1 VIRSFLSAWQKTL
14 RDFTPEAAKCLAP
27 LPHSLYTF
35 STNLKYSFVENQSR
49 PGHSLV
55 SQSIVILDFGAQYTQ
70 LIARRVREQNVF
82 SVVLPCTASL
92 AEVKAC
98 APAGIVLSGAPWSVY
113 DKDAPPADARVFELG
128 LPVLGICY
136 GLQFMVHTLGGKVRP
151 AEKREY
157 GSAEVDI
164 VSESVLFQ
172 GLAKK
177 LAVWMSHGD
186 EALELPPGFELMA
199 KTHYAVAG
207 IQNVAKRWYAVQ
219 FHPEVHH
226 TPQGTQILKNF
237 IFQICGAKP
246 TWTPQHFI
254 DSTVEQVRKQVGT
267 GRALCALSGGVDSS
281 VAAVLVDRAL
291 RDKKGKSRLT
301 CVFVNNGV
309 LRKNEFEKVQKTL
322 RDKLGLHVDAVDE
335 TGRFLKKLKGVSDPE
350 KKRKIIG
357 NEFIKVFEKEARRIE
372 KTEGKV
378 KWLVQG
384 TLYPDVIESRSVRG
398 PSQVIKSHHNVGGL
412 PEKMKLKLIEPLK
425 DLFKDEVRKIGRD
438 LGMPD
443 EILHRQPFP
452 GPGLAVRV
460 LGEVTP
466 ERLAVLRECDDIVV
480 SEIKEAGLYTKVWQ
494 SFAVLLPV
502 MSVGVM
508 GDMRTYAY
516 TCAIRAV
523 SSEDGMTADW
533 VPLPH
538 DVLKIISTRIV
549 NEVKGVNR
557 VVYDITSKPPGTI
570 EWE

>member
-1 VIRSFLSAWQKTL
+1 MVNPGRRKQVSSSQSSVRQPFL
-14 RDFTPEAAKCLAP
+14 D
-27 LPHSLYTF
+27 
-35 STNLKYSFVENQSR
+35 
-49 PGHSLV
+49 
-55 SQSIVILDFGAQYTQ
+55 QSIVILDFGAQYTQ
-70 LIARRVREQNVF
+70 LIARRIREQSVF
-82 SVVLPCTASL
+82 SVVLPCTATL
-92 AEVKAC
+92 DEVKSYR
-98 APAGIVLSGAPWSVY
+98 PVGIVLSGAPWSVY
-113 DKDAPPADARVFELG
+113 DKDAPPADVHVFDLG
-128 LPVLGICY
+128 LPILGICY

-157 GSAEVDI
+157 GHAEIDI
-164 VSESVLFQ
+164 VSDSVLFQ

-207 IQNVAKRWYAVQ
+207 IQNVAKKWYAVQ

-226 TPQGTQILKNF
+226 TPQGTKILRNF
-237 IFQICGAKP
+237 VFEICHAQP

-254 DSTVEQVRKQVGT
+254 DTTIAQIKQQVGSR
-267 GRALCALSGGVDSS
+267 RAICALSGGVDSS

-291 RDKKGKSRLT
+291 RGERGKSRLT

-322 RDKLGLHVDAVDE
+322 RDKLGLHLDAVDASD
-335 TGRFLKKLKGVSDPE
+335 RFLAKLRDVSDPE

-357 NEFIKVFEKEARRIE
+357 NEFIKVFEREAHRIE

-438 LGMPD
+438 LGIPE
-443 EILHRQPFP
+443 EILQRQPFP
-452 GPGLAVRV
+452 GPGLAVRI
-460 LGEVTP
+460 LGEVTR
-466 ERLAVLRECDDIVV
+466 ERLTLLRECDDIVV
-480 SEIKEAGLYTKVWQ
+480 SEIKEAGLYSKIWQ

-508 GDMRTYAY
+508 GDHRTYAY
-516 TCAIRAV
+516 TCAVRAV

-533 VPLPH
+533 VQLPYE
-538 DVLKIISTRIV
+538 VLKLISTRIV

-557 VVYDITSKPPGTI
+557 VVYDVTSKPPGTI

>member
-1 VIRSFLSAWQKTL
+1 VESKSPHNQ
-14 RDFTPEAAKCLAP
+14 TPRTE
-27 LPHSLYTF
+27 
-35 STNLKYSFVENQSR
+35 
-49 PGHSLV
+49 
-55 SQSIVILDFGAQYTQ
+55 SIVILDFGAQYTQ
-70 LIARRVREQNVF
+70 LIARRIREQNVF
-82 SVVLPCTASL
+82 SVVLPCSASL
-92 AEVKAC
+92 KEIKSYNPV
-98 APAGIVLSGAPWSVY
+98 GIVLSGAPWSVY
-113 DKDAPPADARVFELG
+113 DKDAPPADVHVFDMG
-128 LPVLGICY
+128 VPVLGICY

-151 AEKREY
+151 ADKREY
-157 GSAEVDI
+157 GHAEIDI
-164 VSESVLFQ
+164 VSASVLFQ

-177 LAVWMSHGD
+177 LTVWMSHGD

-207 IQNVAKRWYAVQ
+207 IQNVANKWYAVQ

-237 IFQICGAKP
+237 VFEICGAKP

-254 DSTVEQVRKQVGT
+254 TSMIEQIKQQVGT
-267 GRALCALSGGVDSS
+267 GRAICALSGGVDSS

-291 RDKKGKSRLT
+291 RDGKEKSALNRPEGSRLT
-301 CVFVNNGV
+301 CVFVNNGL
-309 LRKNEFEKVQKTL
+309 LRKNEFEKVQVTL
-322 RDKLGLHVDAVDE
+322 RDKLRLRLDGVDATD
-335 TGRFLKKLKGVSDPE
+335 RFLSKLAGVSDPE

-372 KTEGKV
+372 KTAGKV

-398 PSQVIKSHHNVGGL
+398 PSQIIKSHHNVGGL
-412 PEKMKLKLIEPLK
+412 PEKMKLKLVEPLK
-425 DLFKDEVRKIGRD
+425 DLFKDEVRRIGRE

-443 EILHRQPFP
+443 EILERQPFP

-460 LGEVTP
+460 LGEITP
-466 ERLAVLRECDDIVV
+466 ERLRLLRECDDIVV
-480 SEIKEAGLYTKVWQ
+480 SEIKEAGLYTKIWQ

-538 DVLKIISTRIV
+538 EVLKTISTRIV

-557 VVYDITSKPPGTI
+557 VVYDVTSKPPGTI

>member
-1 VIRSFLSAWQKTL
+1 VEPQSSLN
-14 RDFTPEAAKCLAP
+14 
-27 LPHSLYTF
+27 HSIA
-35 STNLKYSFVENQSR
+35 
-49 PGHSLV
+49 
-55 SQSIVILDFGAQYTQ
+55 SQSIVILDFGSQFTQ
-70 LIARRVREQNVF
+70 LIARRIREQNVF

-92 AEVKAC
+92 AEIKNC
-98 APAGIVLSGAPWSVY
+98 APVGIVLSGAPWSVY
-113 DKDAPPADARVFELG
+113 DKDAPPADARLFELG
-128 LPVLGICY
+128 VPVLGICY

-151 AEKREY
+151 ASKREY
-157 GSAEVDI
+157 GHAEIDI
-164 VSESVLFQ
+164 VAESVLFT
-172 GLAKK
+172 GLARRQT
-177 LAVWMSHGD
+177 VWMSHGD
-186 EALELPPGFELMA
+186 EALELPPGFELTA
-199 KTHYAVAG
+199 KTAHAVAG
-207 IQNVAKRWYAVQ
+207 IQNVAKTWFAVQ

-226 TPQGTQILKNF
+226 TRQGTEILRNF
-237 IFQICGAKP
+237 VFKICGAKP
-246 TWTPQHFI
+246 TWTAQHFI
-254 DSTVEQVRKQVGT
+254 DSTIEQVKQQVGS
-267 GRALCALSGGVDSS
+267 GRAICALSGGVDSS
-281 VAAVLVDRAL
+281 VAAVLVDRAM
-291 RDKKGKSRLT
+291 RDAKGKSRLT
-301 CVFVNNGV
+301 CIFVNNGV

-322 RDKLGLHVDAVDE
+322 HGKLGLRLDAVDA
-335 TGRFLKKLKGVSDPE
+335 TARFLGKLKGVSDPE

-372 KTEGKV
+372 KEEGKV

-438 LGMPD
+438 LGMPE
-443 EILHRQPFP
+443 EILQRQPFP

-466 ERLAVLRECDDIVV
+466 ERLALLRECDDIVV
-480 SEIKEAGLYTKVWQ
+480 SEVKNAGLYTKIWQ

-516 TCAIRAV
+516 TCAVRAV

-533 VPLPH
+533 VALPH
-538 DVLKIISTRIV
+538 EVLKNISTRIV

-557 VVYDITSKPPGTI
+557 VVYDVTSKPPGTI